1 MVNAISFDC
10 LMNLVDFIFP
20 KGESICPT
28 VSLDREIG
36 SFFIDQCE
44 IKKGSFLKENQ
55 FQLKTNQDAW
65 QSPG

>member
-36 SFFIDQCE
+36 I
-44 IKKGSFLKENQ
+44 FLLINVKSRKDH
-55 FQLKTNQDAW
+55 F
-65 QSPG
+65 